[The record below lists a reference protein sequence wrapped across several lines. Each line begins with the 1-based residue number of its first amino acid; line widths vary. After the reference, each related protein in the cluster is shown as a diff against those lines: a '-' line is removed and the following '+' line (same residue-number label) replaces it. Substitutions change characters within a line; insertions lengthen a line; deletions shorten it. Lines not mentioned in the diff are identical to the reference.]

1 MSFGPFA
8 TYAAPG
14 VYSRTLTEANVA
26 SLIAG
31 LRIPFIIGVGQEELE
46 QDDLEMVR
54 GSSSTLDEQIVNE
67 DVSVRWIVDNTNPS
81 NPILGANDGSRVTFQ
96 VRNFPLV
103 DGQGFGR
110 VTNDSRSVS
119 VTVNGTPVAVGSV
132 LGSMGEITL
141 QVPPQPTDNVRVT
154 YYFHRGD
161 TAFTDDVSN
170 QVSSTNPSITT
181 PGFEPFV
188 ISTGSNDTLKISVDG
203 GSEYTVTFLSGTS
216 TASSLKTQIDA
227 GMISG
232 LSTSVFV
239 DNQGQ
244 SHLTFTAV
252 SSVTIGDGTVNGIF
266 GLSSGQKASG
276 NVDFRVFQRPV
287 VDGTSG
293 GITTTDT
300 SKVVVKVN
308 NVQVIPTAVDGTNGI
323 VTLAQAPAP
332 GSTVT
337 INYWANT
344 WQDTFDYLPNT
355 LVTNVIRCGISSGR
369 SDYIQN
375 QDFVVVNPSPD
386 VSIVHWGTSYSVSS
400 TLNTP
405 GTEPFDSSQIV
416 PTLVD
421 DKLYLVECDAYVDTT
436 VIPAAVSNTVFILP
450 EIPTTGNGRDT
461 VLGSSLYSSVAN
473 NRQDLITNRPDL
485 IVARVGRNLEDA
497 LNRSAAIVTAVDGP
511 NRKITLKT
519 PLPPDWTVF
528 ATFYYNR
535 IVDDTYILTNKTP
548 GPIGVGQY
556 ELFSTLFNKNLYQI
570 RFGSKNGTL
579 TQTVQWPRGVEQI
592 PDAMHVGGTPVGE
605 TVTVTFGQS
614 TPRNAVYTNEGAQP
628 YSFYSPYSA
637 TWRTLVNGTAV
648 TTTLGTATRAYL
660 VSQALALSGGAL
672 VDTIVTGTNDSLDLA
687 IDGVTLSE
695 VNLLSS
701 SGWTSTGWTGS
712 YNSFTHTTGNTTAL
726 SNTFAAVSAR
736 VYSLLIT
743 ITGRTA
749 GTVTA
754 AFGGGTTGAISVTTT
769 TLITASGTGNLVIT
783 PTSDFDGTVSISL
796 KAKLTLTAGNPTPA
810 DIVTRVNS
818 YIDYVLTG
826 TNYLL
831 TSIPGPGSNSV
842 FFVIRGLS
850 TPAALP
856 GGFDHQ
862 SRVTI
867 NPGTAE
873 TLLGFTTFQTAAGT
887 TGAINKPATLLSS
900 VSNPFTFTSGLNDV
914 FKVRLNGVDFQATL
928 TNEITP
934 TTGWVLGANWSGAYN
949 AFVHATGAVET
960 LTNPM
965 AAIVGATYN
974 FTITITAATAGSI
987 ALSFGGDA
995 THTTIS
1001 ATTTF
1006 SITAS
1011 TTASLVIT
1019 PTTDFDGTV
1028 AVNIQSTSAGVIA
1041 SQIQS
1046 VISSQGTA
1054 SAGTLGN
1061 LGKVRITSLVDSPQ
1075 SSVLILDGTA
1085 NTILGFNE
1093 SDSASQTL
1101 VTVQEVVD
1109 RLMDTLGFAVSS
1121 WTGAPTPN
1129 ATGAVAYPTVINN
1142 QTYLTIES
1150 LTVGATTSSIGFLSG
1165 SNSAFNTTAGTEIVP
1180 GTSGDNGESATN
1192 NFTVSS
1198 SDLVNG
1204 SSGTGYPGQTYTDA
1218 RTGLRFT
1225 ILPSTTSYATS
1236 GAFTLV
1242 ISQSF
1247 NVNPGVPYYAIPGL
1261 ETIVTNTVN
1270 VGVNDTANVQTFN
1283 PSGLEPKNG
1292 DYYYISYRYMKQDF
1306 STRIFTTFKTIE
1318 ANYGKLSAENRVT
1331 LGAYLAILNGAV
1343 LVGITQVQKVPNTNQ
1358 ASAQSFITAING
1370 LTSPLPG
1377 NIKPDILVPLS
1388 TDTAVYSALT
1398 QHCEV
1403 MSNIRNQSE
1412 RMGMIGFASGTSPTT
1427 AQTIAKN
1434 LFSSRIVAYY
1444 PDSVVV
1450 TFTDELGNTY
1460 ESLVDGTF
1468 FAAAVA
1474 GAVCSPA
1481 IDVATPYT
1489 HRQIQGF
1496 TRIPRIMDPVEAN
1509 QTAVAGITVLEDLQP
1524 IIRIRQGLTTNMTS
1538 VLTRL
1543 PTVTQIADYV
1553 SISSRSVLDAFVGTK
1568 FLASRTNEVEVSMTS
1583 LFKQL
1588 IQQEIVAAFTGIS
1601 ATVDADDPTTL
1612 NAEAYYQPIFPLLYL
1627 LLVFSLRARA

>member
-8 TYAAPG
+8 TYVPPG

-54 GSSSTLDEQIVNE
+54 GSSSTLDQQIVNE
-67 DVSVRWIVDNTNPS
+67 DVTVRWIVDNTNPS
-81 NPILGANDGSRVTFQ
+81 NPTLGVNDGSRVTFQ

-119 VTVNGTPVAVGSV
+119 VTVNGAPVAVGNV
-132 LGSMGEITL
+132 LGSMGEVTL
-141 QVPPQPTDNVRVT
+141 QVPPQPNDNVRVT

-161 TAFTDDVSN
+161 TAFTDDVSA
-170 QVSSTNPSITT
+170 QVSTVNPSITT

-188 ISTGSNDTLKISVDG
+188 IVTGTNDTLKVSVNG
-203 GSEYTVTFLSGTS
+203 GSEYTVTFLAGSA

-227 GMISG
+227 GAIPG
-232 LSTSVFV
+232 LQTSVFS
-239 DNQGQ
+239 DNEGKN
-244 SHLTFTAV
+244 HLKFTAT
-252 SSVTIGDGTVNGIF
+252 SSIVFGTGTVNGIL
-266 GLSSGQKASG
+266 GLSGGQTASG
-276 NVDFRVFQRPV
+276 NTQFRVFQRPM

-308 NVQVIPTAVDGTNGI
+308 NVQVIPTAVDGTNGL
-323 VTLAQAPAP
+323 VTLALAPPP
-332 GSTVT
+332 GSVVT

-355 LVTNVIRCGISSGR
+355 LVTNVIRCGISSNR

-386 VSIVHWGTSYSVSS
+386 VSIVHWGTSYSVAS

-405 GTEPFDSSQIV
+405 GAEPFDSSQIV

-421 DKLYLVECDAYVDTT
+421 DKLYLVECEPYVDTT
-436 VIPAAVSNTVFILP
+436 VIPASVSSTVFVLP
-450 EIPTTGNGRDT
+450 EVPTTGNGRDS
-461 VLGSSLYSSVAN
+461 VLGLTLFNSVAN

-485 IVARVGRNLEDA
+485 IIARVGRTLGDA
-497 LNRSAAIVTAVDGP
+497 LNRPAATVIAVDGP
-511 NRKITLKT
+511 NRKITLKDAI
-519 PLPPDWTVF
+519 PPDWTVF

-535 IVDDTYILTNKTP
+535 IVDDTYILTSKIA

-556 ELFSTLFNKNLYQI
+556 EVFSSLTNENLYQV
-570 RFGSKNGTL
+570 RFGTKSAL
-579 TQTVQWPRGVEQI
+579 PQIVQFPRGVEQI
-592 PDAMHVGGTPVGE
+592 PDAMHVGGHPVGE
-605 TVTVTFGQS
+605 TVTVTFDQAPA
-614 TPRNAVYTNEGAQP
+614 TNAVYTNQGAQP
-628 YSFYSPYSA
+628 YSFYSASA
-637 TWRTLVNGTAV
+637 AWNTLVNGALV
-648 TTTLGTATRAYL
+648 STTLGTAARAYL
-660 VSQALALSGGAL
+660 VSK
-672 VDTIVTGTNDSLDLA
+672 
-687 IDGVTLSE
+687 
-695 VNLLSS
+695 
-701 SGWTSTGWTGS
+701 
-712 YNSFTHTTGNTTAL
+712 
-726 SNTFAAVSAR
+726 AVS
-736 VYSLLIT
+736 LTGGNIT
-743 ITGRTA
+743 IT
-749 GTVTA
+749 
-754 AFGGGTTGAISVTTT
+754 TGVND
-769 TLITASGTGNLVIT
+769 TLHLTIDGQAITA
-783 PTSDFDGTVSISL
+783 
-796 KAKLTLTAGNPTPA
+796 TLAGGAQTPA
-810 DIVTRVNS
+810 AIATTVNAA
-818 YIDYVLTG
+818 IDAVLTG
-826 TNYLL
+826 TNNLF
-831 TSIPGPGSNSV
+831 TPIPGPGADST
-842 FFVIRGLS
+842 FFVIRSLT
-850 TPAALP
+850 TPGALP
-856 GGFDHQ
+856 GGFDAVSSVAIGQ
-862 SRVTI
+862 
-867 NPGTAE
+867 GTAE
-873 TLLGFTTFQTAAGT
+873 TTLGFTTFQSAQGT
-887 TGAINKPATLLSS
+887 PGAINKPATLLSS
-900 VSNPFTFTSGLNDV
+900 NANPFTFTSGVDDTLNI
-914 FKVRLNGVDFQATL
+914 RLNGIDLSAVL

-934 TTGWVLGANWSGAYN
+934 TTGYAGTNWTTTYN
-949 AFVHATGAVET
+949 TFTHTAGTGNTAP

-965 AAIVGATYN
+965 AAIVGATYT
-974 FTITITAATAGSI
+974 FTITVTGTVTPGESITV
-987 ALSFGGDA
+987 SFGGA
-995 THTTIS
+995 SSAAIS

-1006 SITAS
+1006 SLTAVS
-1011 TTASLVIT
+1011 TATLSIT
-1019 PTTDFDGTV
+1019 PTEDFDATSI
-1028 AVNIQSTSAGVIA
+1028 AINIQSGSAGVIA

-1046 VISSQGTA
+1046 VISSQGNATA
-1054 SAGTLGN
+1054 ATLGN
-1061 LGKVRITSLVDSPQ
+1061 LGKIRITSNLVSSQ
-1075 SSVLILDGTA
+1075 STVLILAGTA
-1085 NTILGFNE
+1085 NSVLGFTE
-1093 SDSASQTL
+1093 SQFASQSL
-1101 VTVQEVVD
+1101 VTVQEVANL
-1109 RLMDTLGFAVSS
+1109 LMSTLGFAVSS
-1121 WTGAPTPN
+1121 WTGAPTPLAN
-1129 ATGAVAYPTVINN
+1129 GAVAYPTVLNN

-1150 LTVGATTSSIGFLSG
+1150 VTTGSLSSIGFAS
-1165 SNSAFNTTAGTEIVP
+1165 STAFNSTTGTGIVA
-1180 GTSGDNGESATN
+1180 GTSGDNGEDATDI
-1192 NFTVSS
+1192 FVVTSS
-1198 SDLVNG
+1198 NANG

-1218 RTGLRFT
+1218 RTGLRFS
-1225 ILPSTTSYATS
+1225 ILPSTTSYAIGGS
-1236 GAFTLV
+1236 FTLI
-1242 ISQSF
+1242 ISQAF
-1247 NVNPGVPYYAIPGL
+1247 LVNPGIPYYFIPGL
-1261 ETIVTNTVN
+1261 ETIVNNTVN
-1270 VGVNDTANVQTFN
+1270 VGVNDTANIQTFN

-1343 LVGITQVQKVPNTNQ
+1343 LVGITQVTKVPNTNQ

-1370 LTSPLPG
+1370 LATPLPG

-1427 AQTIAKN
+1427 AQTVAKN

-1444 PDSVVV
+1444 PDSAVV
-1450 TFTDELGNTY
+1450 TFTDELGSTY

-1468 FAAAVA
+1468 YAAAVA

-1489 HRQIQGF
+1489 HRHIQGF

-1509 QTAVAGITVLEDLQP
+1509 QTAVSGITVLEDLQP
-1524 IIRIRQGLTTNMTS
+1524 VIRIRQGLTTNMTS

-1553 SISSRSVLDAFVGTK
+1553 SISSRSILDAFVGTK

-1601 ATVDADDPTTL
+1601 ATVDANDPTTL
-1612 NAEAYYQPIFPLLYL
+1612 NAEAYYQPIFPLLF
-1627 LLVFSLRARA
+1627 LVLTFNLRARI

>member
-8 TYAAPG
+8 TYVAPG

-46 QDDLEMVR
+46 QDNLEMVR

-67 DVSVRWIVDNTNPS
+67 DVSLRWIVDSTNPS
-81 NPILGANDGSRVTFQ
+81 NPILGSNDGSRVSFQ

-119 VTVNGTPVAVGSV
+119 VTVNGAPVAVGSV
-132 LGSMGEITL
+132 LGSMGEVTL
-141 QVPPQPTDNVRVT
+141 QVPPQPSDNVRVT

-170 QVSSTNPSITT
+170 QVSVVNPSITT
-181 PGFEPFV
+181 PGFSPFV
-188 ISTGSNDTLKISVDG
+188 ITSGSNDTLKISVNG
-203 GSEYTVTFLSGTS
+203 GSEYTVVLLPGSS
-216 TASSLKTQIDA
+216 TALSLKTQIDA
-227 GMISG
+227 GVVPG
-232 LSTSVFV
+232 LATSVFV
-239 DNQGQ
+239 DNAGQ
-244 SHLTFTAV
+244 NHLTFAAV
-252 SSVTIGDGTVNGIF
+252 SSVVIGTGTINGIL
-266 GLSSGQKASG
+266 GLSSGQTVTG
-276 NVDFRVFQRPV
+276 NTQFRVFQIPM

-308 NVQVIPTAVDGTNGI
+308 NVQVIPTAVDGANGV
-323 VTLAQAPAP
+323 VTLASAPAP

-337 INYWANT
+337 INYWSNT

-355 LVTNVIRCGISSGR
+355 LVTNVIRCGISSNR

-405 GTEPFDSSQIV
+405 GTEPLDSSQIV

-421 DKLYLVECDAYVDTT
+421 DKMYLVECAPFVDTT
-436 VIPAAVSNTVFILP
+436 VIPASVSDTVFVLP
-450 EIPTTGNGRDT
+450 EVPTTGNGRDT
-461 VLGSSLYSSVAN
+461 VLGSSLFSSVAN

-485 IVARVGRNLEDA
+485 IVARVGRDLEDA
-497 LNRSAAIVTAVDGP
+497 LGRPAASVIAVDGP
-511 NRKITLKT
+511 NRKVTLKT
-519 PLPPDWTVF
+519 PLPPDWKVF

-535 IVDDTYILTNKTP
+535 IVDDTYIVTNKTP

-556 ELFSTLFNKNLYQI
+556 ELFSSLFNKNLYQV
-570 RFGSKNGTL
+570 RFGTKNGTL

-605 TVTVTFGQS
+605 TVTVTFGQTTAS
-614 TPRNAVYTNEGAQP
+614 NAVFTNQGAQP
-628 YSFYSPYSA
+628 YSFYSTYS
-637 TWRTLVNGTAV
+637 TSWITSVNGTSV
-648 TTTLGTATRAYL
+648 TTTLGSATRAYL
-660 VSQALALSGGAL
+660 VSQKVRVSGGN
-672 VDTIVTGTNDSLDLA
+672 ISIPTGGAILNFS
-687 IDGVTLSE
+687 IDGVAVSVSFIAGTITPANIAIA
-695 VNLLSS
+695 VNAAIDALTPFS
-701 SGWTSTGWTGS
+701 
-712 YNSFTHTTGNTTAL
+712 TTAANDL
-726 SNTFAAVSAR
+726 F
-736 VYSLLIT
+736 
-743 ITGRTA
+743 
-749 GTVTA
+749 TV
-754 AFGGGTTGAISVTTT
+754 
-769 TLITASGTGNLVIT
+769 L
-783 PTSDFDGTVSISL
+783 
-796 KAKLTLTAGNPTPA
+796 
-810 DIVTRVNS
+810 
-818 YIDYVLTG
+818 
-826 TNYLL
+826 
-831 TSIPGPGSNSV
+831 PGPGPNSV
-842 FFVIRGLS
+842 FFVIRGYS

-856 GGFDHQ
+856 GGFDHN
-862 SRVTI
+862 SRVVI
-867 NPGTAE
+867 NQGTAE
-873 TLLGFTTFQTAAGT
+873 AILGFTTFQTASGT
-887 TGAINKPATLLSS
+887 PGAINKAATLLGSIPD
-900 VSNPFTFTSGLNDV
+900 PFTITAGLNDV
-914 FKVRLNGVDFQATL
+914 FKVRVNGVDFQTTL
-928 TNEITP
+928 TNETTP
-934 TTGWVLGANWSGAYN
+934 TTGWVLNAHWAGAYN
-949 AFVHATGAVET
+949 AFVHTAGAGFTQT

-974 FTITITAATAGSI
+974 FTITITAATAGTI
-987 ALSFGGDA
+987 DVSFGGDVS
-995 THTTIS
+995 HTGVA

-1011 TTASLVIT
+1011 SVASLVIT
-1019 PTTDFDGTV
+1019 PSATFDGTV
-1028 AVNIQSTSAGVIA
+1028 AVNIISLSAGVLA
-1041 SQIQS
+1041 SQVNS
-1046 VISSQGTA
+1046 VISSQGQV
-1054 SAGTLGN
+1054 SVGTLAN
-1061 LGKVRITSLVDSPQ
+1061 LSKIRITSLVNSPQ
-1075 SSVLILDGTA
+1075 SSIMILDGTA
-1085 NTILGFNE
+1085 NPIIGFTE
-1093 SDSASQTL
+1093 SEAASQTL
-1101 VTVQEVVD
+1101 VSVQEVAD
-1109 RLMDTLGFAVSS
+1109 SLMSTVNFAVTS
-1121 WTGAPTPN
+1121 WGTPTVPGPYAAPVPN

-1150 LTVGATTSSIGFLSG
+1150 LTVGAVTSSIGFLGG
-1165 SNSAFNTTAGTEIVP
+1165 SNTAFNTTSGTGIIP
-1180 GTSGDNGESATN
+1180 GTSGDNGESATD
-1192 NFTVSS
+1192 NFVVTS
-1198 SDLVNG
+1198 SDTVNG
-1204 SSGTGYPGQTYTDA
+1204 SAGIGFPGQTYTDA
-1218 RTGLRFT
+1218 RTGLRFS
-1225 ILPSTTSYATS
+1225 ILPSTTSYAIG
-1236 GAFTLV
+1236 GAFTFI
-1242 ISQSF
+1242 ISQTF

-1270 VGVNDTANVQTFN
+1270 VGVNDAANVQTFN

-1358 ASAQSFITAING
+1358 ASASSFITAING
-1370 LTSPLPG
+1370 LATPLPG
-1377 NIKPDILVPLS
+1377 NVKPDILVPLS

-1427 AQTIAKN
+1427 AQTVAKN

-1444 PDSVVV
+1444 PDSAVI
-1450 TFTDELGNTY
+1450 TFTDELGNTF
-1460 ESLVDGTF
+1460 ESLIDGTF

-1489 HRQIQGF
+1489 HRHIQGF
-1496 TRIPRIMDPVEAN
+1496 TRIPRILDPVEAN
-1509 QTAVAGITVLEDLQP
+1509 QTAVAGVTILEDLRP
-1524 IIRIRQGLTTNMTS
+1524 VIRIRQGLTTNMTS

-1568 FLASRTNEVEVSMTS
+1568 FLSSRTNEVEVSMTS

-1601 ATVDADDPTTL
+1601 ATVDPVDPTTL

-1627 LLVFSLRARA
+1627 VLTFSLRARI